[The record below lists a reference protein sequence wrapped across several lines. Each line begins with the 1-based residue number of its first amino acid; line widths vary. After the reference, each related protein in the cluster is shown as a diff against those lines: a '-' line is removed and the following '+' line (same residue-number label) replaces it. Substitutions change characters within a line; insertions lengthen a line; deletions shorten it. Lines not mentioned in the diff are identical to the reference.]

1 MTRSNELGIPIW
13 LSTSRLAPPTDILR
27 TKQSIPEP
35 SNEIVPTLMT
45 FWRWVSRLSITTAL
59 CQAFQF
65 LLYTEAMIAARPAA
79 PLRMLEWNSSR
90 PKAVVCVWFAAS
102 RPCIGSLIK
111 WVYRNEVA
119 NNSSGVGYDYRL
131 GRRSVSIRICVCW
144 RYLQV

>member
-35 SNEIVPTLMT
+35 SNEIVPALMT

-65 LLYTEAMIAARPAA
+65 LLYTEPMIAARPTA
-79 PLRMLEWNSSR
+79 PLKTLAWNLSQL
-90 PKAVVCVWFAAS
+90 KAGRALAYVWFAAS
-102 RPCIGSLIK
+102 RPCHGSLMK
-111 WVYRNEVA
+111 WVYRNELA
-119 NNSSGVGYDYRL
+119 K
-131 GRRSVSIRICVCW
+131 
-144 RYLQV
+144 